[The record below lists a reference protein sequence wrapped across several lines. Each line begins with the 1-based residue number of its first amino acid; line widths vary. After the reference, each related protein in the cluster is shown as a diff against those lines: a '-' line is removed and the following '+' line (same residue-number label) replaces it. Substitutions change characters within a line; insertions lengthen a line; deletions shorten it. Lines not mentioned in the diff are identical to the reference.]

1 MLVEVLIFL
10 LSALLVFHI
19 YRATNYTVREGAG
32 TYTDYEDSGDSGDSD
47 SACMT
52 LASKNEDNITWL
64 KSQIDS
70 IAAVGTQLS
79 GMQGSVDNN
88 ASTLKTLVDQQTT
101 VAGMPDTDDDTD
113 TES

>member
-32 TYTDYEDSGDSGDSD
+32 TYTDYEDSGDSD

>member
-1 MLVEVLIFL
+1 MLVEVLILL
-10 LSALLVFHI
+10 LSTLLVFHI

-32 TYTDYEDSGDSGDSD
+32 TYADYENGGDDS

-52 LASKNEDNITWL
+52 LASQNEDNITWL

-113 TES
+113 DDTAS

>member
-1 MLVEVLIFL
+1 MLVEVLILL

-32 TYTDYEDSGDSGDSD
+32 TYTDYENGGDDN
-47 SACMT
+47 SACTT
-52 LASKNEDNITWL
+52 LASQNEDNITWL

-70 IAAVGTQLS
+70 IATVGNQLS
-79 GMQGSVDNN
+79 GMQGSVDANT
-88 ASTLKTLVDQQTT
+88 STLKSLVDQQTT